1 MSNKTTGNLV
11 GKAAL
16 VTGASRGIGA
26 AIAKRLAAD
35 GASVAITY
43 SKGAEAA
50 ASVVKAIE
58 AAGGKALA
66 IQADAVDAKAVKA
79 AVEKTVATFGR
90 LDVLVNNAGYANV
103 SSIEDVAEDDFR
115 AQIETN
121 LFGVV
126 NLTRAA
132 LPVMHRQRQGHII
145 QISSIGGRAA
155 TPGIGAY
162 QTAKWAIGGFS
173 EVLAREV
180 APLGIKVTVVEPGG
194 MKTDWAG
201 SSMRV
206 DDISPDYQATVG
218 QISAMRRSGGPTGR
232 GDPAKIAQAILHIV
246 AETSPPLRLLLGTDA
261 VLLAKAASAARAK
274 QDAAWEALSSSTDF
288 DGEPPFGETD
298 YGKAL
303 AAAIQ

>member
-1 MSNKTTGNLV
+1 MTKVWLITGS
-11 GKAAL
+11 
-16 VTGASRGIGA
+16 SRGLGRA
-26 AIAKRLAAD
+26 LAEAVLEAGDSLAATARD
-35 GASVAITY
+35 PAQLHDLVERHGDRVRAVALDVTDP
-43 SKGAEAA
+43 
-50 ASVVKAIE
+50 
-58 AAGGKALA
+58 AAGRRAV
-66 IQADAVDAKAVKA
+66 AD
-79 AVEKTVATFGR
+79 TVAAFGR

-155 TPGIGAY
+155 TPGIAAY
-162 QTAKWAIGGFS
+162 QTAKWAVGGFS

-232 GDPAKIAQAILHIV
+232 GDPAKIAQAILHIA
-246 AETSPPLRLLLGTDA
+246 AETSPPLRLLIGTDA
-261 VLLAKAASAARAK
+261 VLLAKAAGAARAK
-274 QDAAWEALSSSTDF
+274 QDAAWEALSTSTDF